1 MNYKKEIVKV
11 LKQIFPD
18 ADMDGAEENIAVT
31 PEGKEGDYAFPCFK
45 LSKALRKAPNAIA
58 AEAVERFND
67 PSGGELIEAIT
78 ADGGYIN
85 FTLNRGAFTGAV
97 LKEIG
102 AAGDAFGKSGIGK
115 GKTVC
120 IDYSSVNIAKP
131 FHMGHLYNTALGGSL
146 YRIYRALGY
155 KVVGINHLG
164 DYGTQFGNLITA
176 YKLWG
181 SDAELNK
188 DGIHALL
195 RWYVKFHAESEKDGA
210 LNEQGREWFRR
221 IEAGDAE
228 AKRIFNRFKEI
239 TLLEVKG
246 VYEDLGVQFDSW
258 DGESFFTDKIP
269 AVVDELKEKK
279 LLIESEGAQVVDL
292 TEFKLPPALILK
304 KDGASLYITRD
315 LAAAE
320 YRKKTYGF
328 DKCLY
333 VVAYQQNLHFQQ
345 LFSVLKLM
353 DKEWCKDCVHV
364 AYGMVSMPEGA
375 MSTRKGQVVFLK
387 DVLKQAVDKTLA
399 TINEKSPDLKD
410 KETVARR
417 VGTGAVI
424 YSVLSNAKIK
434 DIVFDYDKVLN
445 FEGETGPYIMYTHA
459 RASSVLAKAAGIGQ
473 GHGDTVPDLSCRETC
488 PHDLKADQH
497 PRPRDLKLAK
507 KQLAY
512 LRDDEAFALIK
523 LLNKYPAVVAEA
535 AETYE
540 PSLITRLLIDIAQT
554 FNKFYFAHKIITGN
568 KDESAARLN
577 LTAAVKQVLKNGL
590 NLILI
595 EAPDKM

>member
-1 MNYKKEIVKV
+1 MNYKSEIVKV
-11 LKQIFPD
+11 LKEIFPD
-18 ADMDGAEENIAVT
+18 ADMGGAEENIAVT
-31 PEGKEGDYAFPCFK
+31 PEGKAGDYAFPCFK

-58 AEAVERFND
+58 AEAVERFNAVAATNGD
-67 PSGGELIEAIT
+67 GIICYKTKSRLIESVT

-97 LKEIG
+97 LKEILSE
-102 AAGDAFGKSGIGK
+102 ANVFGRSDIGK

-195 RWYVKFHAESEKDGA
+195 RWYVKFHAESEKDAA
-210 LNEQGREWFRR
+210 LNEAGREWFRR

-228 AKRIFNRFKEI
+228 AKRIFNKFKEI
-239 TLLEVKG
+239 TLEEVKG

-269 AVVDELKEKK
+269 AVVDELKQKK

-320 YRKKTYGF
+320 YRKKTYNF

-333 VVAYQQNLHFQQ
+333 VVAYQQNLHFNQ

-353 DKEWCKDCVHV
+353 GKEWYQDCVHV

-375 MSTRKGQVVFLK
+375 MSTRKGQVIFLK

-410 KETVARR
+410 KEAVARR

-459 RASSVLAKAAGIGQ
+459 RASSVLAKAGHPALRAPLERGIT
-473 GHGDTVPDLSCRETC
+473 DVPATLT
-488 PHDLKADQH
+488 A
-497 PRPRDLKLAK
+497 
-507 KQLAY
+507 KQLQY
-512 LRDDEAFALIK
+512 LNDDEAFALVK

-535 AETYE
+535 AETFE

-590 NLILI
+590 HLILI